1 MKSNSKKHN
10 SLINKELKLKN
21 ERMKCCCWYEK
32 CGNES
37 LFTASL
43 FWSLLSTE
51 VYNITVAF
59 FKDCHP
65 SFVLSFSFVSLSNM
79 QPNTLGYL
87 LLLFFYWT
95 RFKILPLLTN
105 YCHVPLIIISL
116 LWTFTMKIWLEIATM
131 ASPIVS
137 VYNKYYNH
145 SCFMC
150 CGGLIRSIFWLWL
163 QTQIVN
169 DFNSCTV
176 HVRRLFQQQP

>member
-1 MKSNSKKHN
+1 MLL
-10 SLINKELKLKN
+10 LIWEMWEWISVHCLPLLVIT
-21 ERMKCCCWYEK
+21 EY
-32 CGNES
+32 
-37 LFTASL
+37 
-43 FWSLLSTE
+43 WSLQHYSCLFIKIVTHLLFFLFLLS
-51 VYNITVAF
+51 VYHICNQIHWVI
-59 FKDCHP
+59 
-65 SFVLSFSFVSLSNM
+65 
-79 QPNTLGYL
+79 YYY
-87 LLLFFYWT
+87 LFFYWT

>member
-1 MKSNSKKHN
+1 MNGWNVAADMRNVGMNLCSLPPSSGHYWVLKSTT
-10 SLINKELKLKN
+10 LQLPF
-21 ERMKCCCWYEK
+21 Y
-32 CGNES
+32 
-37 LFTASL
+37 
-43 FWSLLSTE
+43 
-51 VYNITVAF
+51 
-59 FKDCHP
+59 KDCHP
-65 SFVLSFSFVSLSNM
+65 SFVLSFSFVSSSNM
-79 QPNTLGYL
+79 QPNTLGHL
-87 LLLFFYWT
+87 LLLFFFFTGHALKYCQ
-95 RFKILPLLTN
+95 LLTN